1 MNSNTETTAEV
12 RHQMREVYAQFGR
25 AMYYAQCVELGL
37 ASIVTV
43 LIAAKT
49 PHLTVDDDL
58 RSLGTE
64 FEKTLRKLIRHLE
77 AQMDLP
83 QDLRDSLVRA
93 LRMRDFLAHGF
104 FRDRWAGFRSKHGR
118 QAMASEL
125 SRYAGDLRQAD
136 ESLKG
141 VMKSILTKRGLTEDD
156 LAATRA
162 CLRRTLD
169 GIISSEVPGVPGT
182 IKDF

>member
-1 MNSNTETTAEV
+1 
-12 RHQMREVYAQFGR
+12 
-25 AMYYAQCVELGL
+25 
-37 ASIVTV
+37 
-43 LIAAKT
+43 
-49 PHLTVDDDL
+49 
-58 RSLGTE
+58 
-64 FEKTLRKLIRHLE
+64 
-77 AQMDLP
+77 
-83 QDLRDSLVRA
+83 
-93 LRMRDFLAHGF
+93 
-104 FRDRWAGFRSKHGR
+104 
-118 QAMASEL
+118 MASEL